1 MESNYFGYR
10 ILVLL
15 LLTAANAF
23 FSAAEVA
30 LLTVRPAKMQ
40 ALALQGNIGAQAAMT
55 LINNMERMISLCQ
68 VGITIASLGMGW
80 AGEQAIYHHLVKMLE
95 PYIGPNVQVAA
106 HAAAF
111 VFSFLLLTFVLV
123 VIGEVVPKNLAV
135 EKSERMAVLTSPA
148 LLVCYKILEPFV
160 YVVERSSAAITRLFG
175 ARGVTHAGG
184 HSAEEIRHIILT
196 SSVSGQLPPFEQTA
210 IQHLLDLRGLVA
222 REVMVPRTSV
232 VSIPVTAS
240 LDEVLRVMSD
250 HNYSRLPVYRD
261 RPENIIGVIHYR
273 DLLRVWRQRRFA
285 SERRRAVKQF
295 QLEDTI
301 RKPLVAPETKPL
313 TELLE
318 EFQQTHSHLAVVV
331 DEFGTVVGLVT
342 MEDILEQVFGEIED
356 EHDEQ
361 RRQATPGAPPDVIEV
376 EGTIPIRDLDM
387 QYGIELPADAGFE
400 TLAGF
405 LLSRFGF
412 IPRGGESLDEAGRRF
427 TVLAMDRNR
436 ISLVKIEKLDGENS
450 VTTGARSDTS
460 AT

>member
-40 ALALQGNIGAQAAMT
+40 ALALEGNLGAQAAMT

-80 AGEQAIYHHLVKMLE
+80 AGEQAIYGWLVKALE
-95 PYIGPNVQVAA
+95 PYVTEDLKIVSHGL
-106 HAAAF
+106 AF
-111 VFSFLLLTFVLV
+111 LLSFLLLTFVLV

-135 EKSERMAVLTSPA
+135 EKSERMALLTSPA
-148 LLVCYKILEPFV
+148 LLVCYKLLEPFV
-160 YVVERSSAAITRLFG
+160 YVVERSSAAVTRLFG
-175 ARGVTHAGG
+175 AKGVTHAGG

-196 SSVSGQLPPFEQTA
+196 SSVSGQLPQFEQTA
-210 IQHLLDLRGLVA
+210 IRHLLDLRGLVA
-222 REVMVPRTSV
+222 REVMVPRSSV
-232 VSIPVTAS
+232 ISISVESS
-240 LDEVLRVMSD
+240 LDEVLRVMSE
-250 HNYSRLPVYRD
+250 HNYSRLPVYREI
-261 RPENIIGVIHYR
+261 PENIVGVIHYR

-285 SERRRAVKQF
+285 SERRRTVKPF
-295 QLEDTI
+295 QLEDAMRRPQI
-301 RKPLVAPETKPL
+301 VPETKPL

-318 EFQQTHSHLAVVV
+318 DFRETHSHLAVVV

-356 EHDEQ
+356 EHDEE
-361 RRQATPGAPPDVIEV
+361 RRAAPESAVDIIEV
-376 EGTIPIRDLDM
+376 EGTIPIRDLEM
-387 QYGIELPADAGFE
+387 QYGIQLPTDAGFE

-412 IPRGGESLDEAGRRF
+412 IPKGGERVEEAGRRF
-427 TVLAMDRNR
+427 TVATMDRNR
-436 ISLVKIEKLDGENS
+436 IALVRIEKLGSEES
-450 VTTGARSDTS
+450 AISGARTDTN

>member
-1 MESNYFGYR
+1 MEPTYFGYR

-40 ALALQGNIGAQAAMT
+40 ALAARGNRSAQAAMT

-80 AGEQAIYHHLVKMLE
+80 AGEQAIYDVLVKALK
-95 PYIGPNVQVAA
+95 PYVAA
-106 HAAAF
+106 HLEIVAHGIAF
-111 VFSFLLLTFVLV
+111 LFSFLLLTFVLV

-135 EKSERMAVLTSPA
+135 EKSEQMALLTSPA
-148 LLVCYKILEPFV
+148 LLVCYKVLEPFV
-160 YVVERSSAAITRLFG
+160 WVVERSSAAVTRLFG
-175 ARGVTHAGG
+175 AKGVTHAGG
-184 HSAEEIRHIILT
+184 HSAEEIRHIVLT
-196 SSVSGQLPPFEQTA
+196 SSVSGTLPQFEQTA

-222 REVMVPRTSV
+222 REVMVPRSSV
-232 VSIPVTAS
+232 VSISADSS
-240 LDEVLRVMSD
+240 LDEVLRVMSE
-250 HNYSRLPVYRD
+250 HNYSRLPVWRD

-285 SERRRAVKQF
+285 SERRRTAKPF
-295 QLEDTI
+295 QLEDAL
-301 RKPLVAPETKPL
+301 RKPLIVPETKPL

-318 EFQQTHSHLAVVV
+318 EFRETHSHLAVVV
-331 DEFGTVVGLVT
+331 DEFGTVMGLVT

-356 EHDEQ
+356 EHDEE
-361 RRQATPGAPPDVIEV
+361 RKAAPRATSGAIEV
-376 EGTIPIRDLDM
+376 EGTIPIRDLAM
-387 QYGIELPADAGFE
+387 QYGIELPADAEFE

-412 IPRGGESLDEAGRRF
+412 IPKGGESVDEGGRRY
-427 TVLAMDRNR
+427 TVVLMDRNR
-436 ISLVKIEKLDGENS
+436 IARVRIETAPREEPVIAAGP
-450 VTTGARSDTS
+450 SDTS

>member
-1 MESNYFGYR
+1 MESNYLGYR

-40 ALALQGNIGAQAAMT
+40 TLAAQGNLGAQAAMT

-80 AGEQAIYHHLVKMLE
+80 AGEQAIYDSLHEALK
-95 PYIGPNVQVAA
+95 PYAGANLQIVA
-106 HAAAF
+106 HGIAF
-111 VFSFLLLTFVLV
+111 VLSFLLLTFVLV

-135 EKSERMAVLTSPA
+135 EKSERMALLTAPS

-160 YVVERSSAAITRLFG
+160 YVVERSSAAVSKLFG
-175 ARGVTHAGG
+175 AKGVTHAGG
-184 HSAEEIRHIILT
+184 HSAEEIRHILLT
-196 SSVSGQLPPFEQTA
+196 SSVSGQLPEFEQTA
-210 IQHLLDLRGLVA
+210 IRHLLDLRGLVA
-222 REVMVPRTSV
+222 REVMVPRSNV
-232 VSIPVTAS
+232 VSIPVDAS
-240 LDEVLRVMSD
+240 LDEVLRVMSEQ
-250 HNYSRLPVYRD
+250 NYSRLPVYRD
-261 RPENIIGVIHYR
+261 RPENIVGVIHYR

-285 SERRRAVKQF
+285 SERRRNVKPF
-295 QLEDTI
+295 QLDDVM
-301 RKPLVAPETKPL
+301 RKPLIVPETKPL

-318 EFQQTHSHLAVVV
+318 EFRAAHSHLAVVV
-331 DEFGTVVGLVT
+331 DEFGSVVGLVT

-356 EHDEQ
+356 EHDEE
-361 RRQATPGAPPDVIEV
+361 RHAAPPPVSDTIEV
-376 EGTIPIRDLDM
+376 EGTIPIRDLEM
-387 QYGIELPADAGFE
+387 QYGIELPAEAGFE

-412 IPRGGESLDEAGRRF
+412 IPKGGEAVEEKGRRY
-427 TVLAMDRNR
+427 TVVAMDRNR
-436 ISLVKIEKLDGENS
+436 IATVRIEKAAGEVG
-450 VTTGARSDTS
+450 VTAGGPSGTS